1 MHGANRLASNSLLE
15 GLVFSY
21 RVAQDILK
29 TIAQEKTLKVFSEK
43 EAILM
48 KEGDKELKNEL
59 RNLMWCHAGIMRD
72 KTNLEKAFKRVEE
85 MIELPIGK
93 LLKLRLLV
101 SREIIQSA
109 LKRKASLGAHY
120 IKEDVNR

>member
-1 MHGANRLASNSLLE
+1 
-15 GLVFSY
+15 
-21 RVAQDILK
+21 
-29 TIAQEKTLKVFSEK
+29 
-43 EAILM
+43 
-48 KEGDKELKNEL
+48 
-59 RNLMWCHAGIMRD
+59 MRD
-72 KTNLEKAFKRVEE
+72 KTKLEKAFKRVEE
-85 MIELPIGK
+85 MIELPIAK